1 MRALPRSLAFLAVV
15 ASTHPSAATS
25 QATAGLSRRVAVYL
39 AATQWLATEAQ
50 PHLWLSALRFGTCA
64 IDADDVIHRLQFFD
78 ERQRWRRHIPAEFAG
93 AVADWSAQPR
103 NSVAW
108 PRSAPLVVPVETPGS
123 AEIHDVCLTPIGFSA
138 DSGRAVI
145 GFNHTAGRE
154 DRGGLLLMAVDTVG
168 AWRVV
173 ARPVGY

>member
-78 ERQRWRRHIPAEFAG
+78 ERERWRQHIPAEFTG
-93 AVADWSAQPR
+93 AVANW
-103 NSVAW
+103 
-108 PRSAPLVVPVETPGS
+108 S